1 MLASK
6 SNSYTFIKNGIWYF
20 SRRIPAD
27 LRRHYKTSRISYS
40 LRTRSSFSMLVR
52 STFLYILFV
61 ATPAHLWAGDNTYD
75 NQLKLS
81 WLGYY
86 TQALDGIA
94 GPGSRSA
101 LSAFYNDLNKKNQ
114 NIDLSIKHDLLDQE
128 FAKKVLKGKW
138 MISDNFDKLSIR
150 KYNPEGI
157 TRATIRRKNARL
169 VEISGDSA
177 LLLNSMPGEIDDGT
191 NNKYIKDR
199 IELSVN
205 LDNDLT
211 GKTIW
216 YGFKVRYP
224 EGKSDI
230 NAESI
235 TISQMK
241 QMHFYRGNKK
251 QNCNGE
257 HGLFWRMNLER
268 GNKMSMWSNLETSKS
283 HKRWL
288 NSVLSDDGWTT
299 FKVGVH
305 YSTGKHGW
313 IKAYKNGKSIFSYTG
328 RTVLNRNINCKPN
341 SPRENRQRIGVYRGS
356 LQGNNLAKH
365 NLGDAIIF
373 DDFILHW
380 DETTVDR
387 FIN

>member
-1 MLASK
+1 
-6 SNSYTFIKNGIWYF
+6 
-20 SRRIPAD
+20 
-27 LRRHYKTSRISYS
+27 
-40 LRTRSSFSMLVR
+40 MLVR

-61 ATPAHLWAGDNTYD
+61 FTPAHLWAGDNTYD

-94 GPGSRSA
+94 GPGSRSS

-169 VEISGDSA
+169 VEISGDPA
-177 LLLNSMPGEIDDGT
+177 LLLHSMPGEIDDGT
-191 NNKYIKDR
+191 NSKYIKDR

>member
-1 MLASK
+1 MLSSK
-6 SNSYTFIKNGIWYF
+6 INSYTFIKNGIWYF

-27 LRRHYKTSRISYS
+27 LRKHYKTGRISYS

-52 STFLYILFV
+52 STVLYILFV
-61 ATPAHLWAGDNTYD
+61 FTPAHLWAGDNTYD

-94 GPGSRSA
+94 GPGSRSS

-114 NIDLSIKHDLLDQE
+114 NIDLSIKHDLLDKE

-169 VEISGDSA
+169 VKISGDSA

-313 IKAYKNGKSIFSYTG
+313 IKAYKDGKSIFSYTG

>member
-1 MLASK
+1 
-6 SNSYTFIKNGIWYF
+6 
-20 SRRIPAD
+20 
-27 LRRHYKTSRISYS
+27 
-40 LRTRSSFSMLVR
+40 
-52 STFLYILFV
+52 
-61 ATPAHLWAGDNTYD
+61 
-75 NQLKLS
+75 
-81 WLGYY
+81 
-86 TQALDGIA
+86 
-94 GPGSRSA
+94 
-101 LSAFYNDLNKKNQ
+101 
-114 NIDLSIKHDLLDQE
+114 
-128 FAKKVLKGKW
+128 
-138 MISDNFDKLSIR
+138 
-150 KYNPEGI
+150 
-157 TRATIRRKNARL
+157 
-169 VEISGDSA
+169 
-177 LLLNSMPGEIDDGT
+177 MPGEIDDGT

-257 HGLFWRMNLER
+257 NGLFWRMNLER